1 MRFLSMIRVDETT
14 GQRPSERLMRD
25 MGRLIDEMTR
35 QGVLVSTALE
45 AGSRE
50 EALALAQS
58 G

>member
-1 MRFLSMIRVDETT
+1 MIRVDETT